1 MVHTSPPQ
9 PAEPR
14 AGFVPLSSSC
24 PYVTRSGTF
33 FIRPEVRPEE
43 GAGTT
48 AGTTIG
54 TLIGGD
60 QADAEGVVDRGFLL
74 AFADFALT
82 EVTTGITLKMSA
94 DYMGTARVGDWL
106 EATVCVRSKSS
117 ALIFADVVIASS
129 TGDELMRA
137 HGTFR
142 PYKERA

>member
-1 MVHTSPPQ
+1 MVHTLPPQ
-9 PAEPR
+9 PAQPR

-24 PYVTRSGTF
+24 PYVTRSGTY
-33 FIRPEVRPEE
+33 FIRPQGRADE

-48 AGTTIG
+48 VGTTIG
-54 TLIGGD
+54 TWIGGD
-60 QADAEGVVDRGFLL
+60 QADSEGVVDRGFLL

-82 EVTTGITLKMSA
+82 EVTTAITLKLSA

-106 EATVCVRSKSS
+106 EATVFVRSKSS
-117 ALIFADVVIASS
+117 ALIFADVVIASTS
-129 TGDELMRA
+129 GDELMRA

>member
-33 FIRPEVRPEE
+33 FIRPQE
-43 GAGTT
+43 GAGTR
-48 AGTTIG
+48 IG
-54 TLIGGD
+54 TWLGEN
-60 QADAEGVVDRGFLL
+60 QADSEGVVDRGFLL

-82 EVTTGITLKMSA
+82 EVTEAITLKLSA
-94 DYMGTARVGDWL
+94 DYMGSARTGDWI
-106 EATVCVRSKSS
+106 EATVFVRSRSS
-117 ALIFADVVIASS
+117 SLIFAEVVIAAES
-129 TGDELMRA
+129 GDELMRV

-142 PYKERA
+142 PYKKRDRS